1 MELKPTLKN
10 LKKVVRKPI
19 EPEPYA
25 KYIVRPISI
34 YFTWIFVRTPISANQ
49 VTILQEI
56 LGVIGIIFLAT
67 KSLAWALIG
76 MLLIQLGY
84 ILDCT
89 DGEVARWKGQSS
101 INGVFL
107 DLIGHTLVIPGY
119 MFALGFGVWMRT
131 GQVEAVILGFLSAIF
146 VQRLERDTML
156 SVVDSTLKNNESN
169 LAELKDQIAAELP
182 REAAKIDMGSAG
194 QIGRRSWFQ
203 VLFRYPDSMNVITL
217 VVFTEFLMNTYHY
230 DIGGYTLTYL
240 LTVCYGVVLTLG
252 RLLQIRTALK
262 RQVTAHRLREI
273 INTIEGGQHSD

>member
-1 MELKPTLKN
+1 MNLKPTLKN
-10 LKKVVRKPI
+10 LKKVVRKPV

-25 KYIVRPISI
+25 KYIVRPLSI

-56 LGVIGIIFLAT
+56 LGVIGIILLAT

-131 GQVEAVILGFLSAIF
+131 GQLEAVIFGFLSAIF

-156 SVVDSTLKNNESN
+156 SVVDSTLKKNESS
-169 LAELKDQIAAELP
+169 LADLKDQIAAELP
-182 REAAKIDMGSAG
+182 PEAANIDMGSAG
-194 QIGRRSWFQ
+194 QIGRRSWLQ

-217 VVFTEFLMNTYHY
+217 VVFIEFLMNTYHY

-240 LTVCYGVVLTLG
+240 LTVCYGVVLSLG
-252 RLLQIRTALK
+252 RLWQIRTAFN
-262 RQVTAHRLREI
+262 RQVTVHRLREI
-273 INTIEGGQHSD
+273 INTVEGAQHSD